1 MMEPSENK
9 KIRVLI
15 AMLGIDQHEVG
26 AIAISRILRN
36 AGMEVIYVGRFNLP
50 PAVVN
55 AAVQEDV
62 DVIGLSCH
70 SWEYQYFVP
79 ELIQL
84 IADEQ
89 LEIPLVVGGSVVTPK
104 DEATLMEMGVK
115 AAFGPSS
122 TPEDMIETI
131 RDIAQGESKES
142 R

>member
-104 DEATLMEMGVK
+104 DEAALLKMGVK